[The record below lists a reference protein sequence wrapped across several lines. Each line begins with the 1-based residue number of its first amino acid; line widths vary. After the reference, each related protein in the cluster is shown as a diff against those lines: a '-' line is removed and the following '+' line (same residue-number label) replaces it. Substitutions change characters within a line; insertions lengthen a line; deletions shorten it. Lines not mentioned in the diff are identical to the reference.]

1 MYPAEGLG
9 NGLYSIND
17 LPDTI
22 ILQLTNI
29 FGDGFCPLQT
39 LSKSNDQ
46 FLYGYG
52 DPYDSS
58 PNATAARVSYFFSE
72 EESRWVFRYDQVLWN
87 NYDPSDPQSQPQRI
101 YLGGF
106 ESECLLL
113 PYFPETLIVDDQFA
127 NSYNVIGFP
136 WSGPFTVD
144 RVNLCRW
151 ETTVSGTLYFGNP
164 DNPAATGTW
173 NAVIELLDYY
183 FEVVLVWTNND
194 QSDFNYPNQLW
205 RYSKLGAPTEPNSS
219 PSGSY
224 SAGEFGSISVS

>member
-29 FGDGFCPLQT
+29 FGDGFCPRQT

-58 PNATAARVSYFFSE
+58 PNVTAARVSYFFSE

-87 NYDPSDPQSQPQRI
+87 NYDPNDPQSQPQRI

-106 ESECLLL
+106 ESDCLLL

-127 NSYNVIGFP
+127 DSYTVTPNIGDSASPTVVTRISLCVWRGTDTCGNFVYLNYGAIPEGQDLMWNVNFSFYIDCELDG
-136 WSGPFTVD
+136 
-144 RVNLCRW
+144 R
-151 ETTVSGTLYFGNP
+151 VSG
-164 DNPAATGTW
+164 
-173 NAVIELLDYY
+173 
-183 FEVVLVWTNND
+183 
-194 QSDFNYPNQLW
+194 Q
-205 RYSKLGAPTEPNSS
+205 KNS
-219 PSGSY
+219 
-224 SAGEFGSISVS
+224 GEFQNTPVGTYSGTFEDSAFVS